1 MRKQQFKVQFRYK
14 LNVDNKVDPGSMRSN
29 VNQYTHIRYD
39 SVKIAEH
46 MWLQSFL
53 ACLIEES
60 NKVLLIIIVIGV
72 LGAGL
77 NVFDEFIG
85 VDEIGIC
92 VTETTTEIELALNEL
107 VAYLVNGN

>member
-1 MRKQQFKVQFRYK
+1 M
-14 LNVDNKVDPGSMRSN
+14 
-29 VNQYTHIRYD
+29 
-39 SVKIAEH
+39 
-46 MWLQSFL
+46 
-53 ACLIEES
+53 
-60 NKVLLIIIVIGV
+60 LLIIIVIGV